1 VIKSEEFARQLLSLN
16 SINEEQARI
25 DMLNDAEEFK
35 KLFGI
40 K

>member
-16 SINEEQARI
+16 SVNEEEARI
-25 DMLNDAEEFK
+25 DAINSAEEFK